1 MENNTKKQGEIKTWN
16 EGKPNIVGGSGAL
29 SLISGIA
36 GKAVKMLNF
45 ANIRSAVKQ
54 YVGKGGAAA
63 QQSLRSSSIPKTVPK
78 NPRIAAKAKGD
89 MSYLSIAKAD
99 KSTYAKMSKGGKAAY
114 DHPAAKTFRETG
126 KTPTQTFRETGKH
139 TTKQF
144 EHPSVSGYSKTT
156 GKWVDL

>member
-1 MENNTKKQGEIKTWN
+1 MGNHTKKQGEIKTWN
-16 EGKPNIVGGSGAL
+16 EGKPHMIGATGAL
-29 SLISGIA
+29 GLIGGVA

-45 ANIRSAVKQ
+45 ANIRSAIKQ
-54 YVGKGGAAA
+54 YVGKGKVATKPIKN
-63 QQSLRSSSIPKTVPK
+63 LRGSTWQVTAT
-78 NPRIAAKAKGD
+78 RDAKVATKP
-89 MSYLSIAKAD
+89 
-99 KSTYAKMSKGGKAAY
+99 KGGKAAY

>member
-1 MENNTKKQGEIKTWN
+1 MGNNTKKQGEIKTWN

-54 YVGKGGAAA
+54 YVGKGGAATKPIKN
-63 QQSLRSSSIPKTVPK
+63 LRGSTWQVTATKD
-78 NPRIAAKAKGD
+78 AKV
-89 MSYLSIAKAD
+89 
-99 KSTYAKMSKGGKAAY
+99 
-114 DHPAAKTFRETG
+114 AKTFRETG
-126 KTPTQTFRETGKH
+126 KTPTQTFRETGKN

>member
-54 YVGKGGAAA
+54 YVGKGKVATKPIKNLRGSTWQVTATRGAK
-63 QQSLRSSSIPKTVPK
+63 P
-78 NPRIAAKAKGD
+78 
-89 MSYLSIAKAD
+89 
-99 KSTYAKMSKGGKAAY
+99 
-114 DHPAAKTFRETG
+114 
-126 KTPTQTFRETGKH
+126 KTPTQIFKETGKH

>member
-1 MENNTKKQGEIKTWN
+1 MSNHNKGEIRN
-16 EGKPNIVGGSGAL
+16 YEEDFGPVKPLGSAGAL
-29 SLISGIA
+29 GLIGGIA
-36 GKAVKMLNF
+36 GRAVKMLNF

-126 KTPTQTFRETGKH
+126 KTPTQIFKETGKH

-144 EHPSVSGYSKTT
+144 EHPNVSGYSKTT

>member
-1 MENNTKKQGEIKTWN
+1 MGNNTKKQGEIKIWN

-54 YVGKGGAAA
+54 YVGKGGAIT
-63 QQSLRSSSIPKTVPK
+63 QQSLRSSSIPKTVSKLPK
-78 NPRIAAKAKGD
+78 
-89 MSYLSIAKAD
+89 S
-99 KSTYAKMSKGGKAAY
+99 STKTNTQDWLKKEAQWN
-114 DHPAAKTFRETG
+114 PAAKTFRETG

-144 EHPSVSGYSKTT
+144 EYPNVAGYSNIT
-156 GKWVDL
+156 GRWEIPKEVLKMNK